1 MNRNEAMEYDNALK
15 KKLEHIALQY
25 DLEESIG
32 DYIVDN
38 YIMVIP
44 EYVKKDM
51 IFLGENRASY
61 KAGNVKLDLKKALI
75 AGLELVASVSKPESI
90 YNYIQLLIVAAFFI
104 EKSAKQEINKI
115 EAYIVYLLHVNGI
128 YNAGI
133 EEERFISELQDWYKE
148 KEGEP
153 LERGKIIEAINHL
166 YEIKVVDFENGY
178 IFLKEK
184 VFGQVE

>member
-1 MNRNEAMEYDNALK
+1 
-15 KKLEHIALQY
+15 
-25 DLEESIG
+25 
-32 DYIVDN
+32 
-38 YIMVIP
+38 
-44 EYVKKDM
+44 
-51 IFLGENRASY
+51 
-61 KAGNVKLDLKKALI
+61 
-75 AGLELVASVSKPESI
+75 
-90 YNYIQLLIVAAFFI
+90 
-104 EKSAKQEINKI
+104 
-115 EAYIVYLLHVNGI
+115 VNGI